1 MTHPLDLPEILIHVA
16 SFLNTRDRKSCLLVC
31 KPWHQTFIPLIW
43 ENVYLWTYNRHQWPS
58 IDAIDRHAHHI
69 TNLTYF
75 SNPPLE
81 YLSFPG
87 LRQVRSL
94 SLFYDGL
101 PSGIMNSTYWDAATV
116 IIRQNLAL
124 ESLKLYDTWPTMDTA
139 ERFWDAVAGHAGIKE
154 ISVHGAMNLERP
166 SGEMDRPDHGLWRI
180 CQSQLESLRLSHMSI
195 PANPDALLLGDDIGT
210 TFPRMKRLSHILVK
224 DTIKPEDQN
233 ADILLRRFA
242 GLPCLGQV
250 RFLARCPNLQDLEMR
265 FSYTHDCPRDAIV
278 QRFAAGFWPLLTR
291 VVLSVAGFT
300 DKELAQITGSLG
312 AAPVEELLVPESSFG
327 YQTLAAFENQSL
339 FRNIR
344 KMDFYDSKVLGW
356 AARESSAV
364 VQTIL
369 ERSPVLEDFTAN
381 YLLASDVAH
390 GQEWVCT
397 GMKRLKVDIIVDNGN
412 KEEEKG
418 KEKEMK
424 KRRKELH
431 VAVFER
437 LDKLHQLDTLALLSR
452 TLTSAVELESR
463 MSLDLRHG
471 LGLLENVLQLEVLSF
486 SNQQVFEEE
495 DVRWIKDHWKKLR
508 QISRPLDADPERMR
522 ELDSAMY
529 LSG

>member
-1 MTHPLDLPEILIHVA
+1 
-16 SFLNTRDRKSCLLVC
+16 
-31 KPWHQTFIPLIW
+31 
-43 ENVYLWTYNRHQWPS
+43 
-58 IDAIDRHAHHI
+58 
-69 TNLTYF
+69 
-75 SNPPLE
+75 
-81 YLSFPG
+81 
-87 LRQVRSL
+87 
-94 SLFYDGL
+94 
-101 PSGIMNSTYWDAATV
+101 
-116 IIRQNLAL
+116 
-124 ESLKLYDTWPTMDTA
+124 
-139 ERFWDAVAGHAGIKE
+139 
-154 ISVHGAMNLERP
+154 
-166 SGEMDRPDHGLWRI
+166 
-180 CQSQLESLRLSHMSI
+180 
-195 PANPDALLLGDDIGT
+195 
-210 TFPRMKRLSHILVK
+210 
-224 DTIKPEDQN
+224 
-233 ADILLRRFA
+233 
-242 GLPCLGQV
+242 
-250 RFLARCPNLQDLEMR
+250 MR

-356 AARESSAV
+356 AAQESSAV

-390 GQEWVCT
+390 GQEWVST
-397 GMKRLKVDIIVDNGN
+397 GMKKLKVDIIVDNDN

-424 KRRKELH
+424 SRKELH

-437 LDKLHQLDTLALLSR
+437 LGKLHQLDTLALLSR

-529 LSG
+529 LSGVNM